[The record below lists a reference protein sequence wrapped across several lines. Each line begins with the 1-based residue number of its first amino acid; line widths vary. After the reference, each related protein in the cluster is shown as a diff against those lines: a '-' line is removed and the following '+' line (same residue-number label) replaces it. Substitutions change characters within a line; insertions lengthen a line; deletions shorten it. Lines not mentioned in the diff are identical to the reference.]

1 MPPIRSAGEFLG
13 RFSSL
18 SENNRK
24 MRRTLILLLG
34 VVVSSYDGQS
44 SGSRLGSMR

>member
-18 SENNRK
+18 SENRK

-44 SGSRLGSMR
+44 SGSCLGSMR